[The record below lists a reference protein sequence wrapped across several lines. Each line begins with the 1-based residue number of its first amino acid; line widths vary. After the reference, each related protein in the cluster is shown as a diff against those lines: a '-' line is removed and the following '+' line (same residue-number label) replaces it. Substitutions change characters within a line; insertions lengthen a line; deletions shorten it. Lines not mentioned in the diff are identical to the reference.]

1 MAKNIHAKLWKCLL
15 TYLCLKR
22 TVAASSSG
30 CQSKSELPVAST
42 LSDINN
48 EQEELKRALVCM
60 LIESRNICLHSTRRM
75 SSMCVDDRW
84 KRYER

>member
-30 CQSKSELPVAST
+30 CQSKSERAVAST
-42 LSDINN
+42 LSNINN
-48 EQEELKRALVCM
+48 EPEELKRA

-75 SSMCVDDRW
+75 SSMCVDGRW
-84 KRYER
+84 KRNER